1 MSSDEEQARRVKSR
15 AFTLSLIAGI
25 LILINTTLLGVAA
38 TWFPEII
45 PTLPGSSGNDTT
57 MLYQLTAM
65 GLIFG
70 ALVMLGAIM
79 LNYNPELAKV
89 WGLLVIVFSIASVIT
104 GGGFVIGFI
113 LGIIGGESAFRW
125 KHKTQATID

>member
-1 MSSDEEQARRVKSR
+1 MPSSEEQARRMKSR

-25 LILINTTLLGVAA
+25 LIVINTTLLGVAT
-38 TWFPEII
+38 TWFPGAI

-70 ALVMLGAIM
+70 ALVVLGAI
-79 LNYNPELAKV
+79 LLSRNPAHRKA
-89 WGLLVIVFSIASVIT
+89 WGALIIVFSIASVLT
-104 GGGFVIGFI
+104 GGGFIIGFI
-113 LGIIGGESAFRW
+113 LGIIGGASALMW
-125 KHKTQATID
+125 KPET

>member
-1 MSSDEEQARRVKSR
+1 MRQSETPSR

-25 LILINTTLLGVAA
+25 LILINTTLLGIVTA
-38 TWFPEII
+38 WSPGVL

-70 ALVMLGAIM
+70 ALVVLGAIL
-79 LNYNPELAKV
+79 LNYNPEHAKA
-89 WGLLVIVFSIASVIT
+89 WGILVIVFSIASVIT
-104 GGGFVIGFI
+104 GGGFVIGLI
-113 LGIIGGESAFRW
+113 LGIIGGASALRW
-125 KHKTQATID
+125 KPKT